1 MNWHFSDW
9 HVDPSGGRAIKW
21 GFGNLDICAV
31 FARRKIA
38 GRRRRVSGCC
48 GGRGQGVIDGCWLGC
63 GFAWRLL
70 LGFYAFALCL
80 LDRRGPALYF

>member
-1 MNWHFSDW
+1 MDW
-9 HVDPSGGRAIKW
+9 HIDPGGGGGRAIKW
-21 GFGNLDICAV
+21 GFGNLDIGAV

-38 GRRRRVSGCC
+38 G
-48 GGRGQGVIDGCWLGC
+48 GRGGGIVGGCWRGC

-70 LGFYAFALCL
+70 LGVYAFALCL